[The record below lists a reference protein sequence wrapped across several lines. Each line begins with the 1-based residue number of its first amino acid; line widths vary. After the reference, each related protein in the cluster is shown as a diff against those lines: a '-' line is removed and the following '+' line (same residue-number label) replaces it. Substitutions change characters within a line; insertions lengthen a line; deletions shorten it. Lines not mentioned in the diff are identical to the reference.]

1 MAEEKEAEKAQA
13 RLEEFGQMNA
23 ARRAAIEKLKKN
35 PNMPIDEMPD
45 CDIKLQRIREQCTL
59 DGKKFTDVQWHY
71 EKEEQVLGK
80 TIFDAKRERAI
91 TGWKRESEIP
101 GAKLFI
107 DGASHEDIT

>member
-1 MAEEKEAEKAQA
+1 M
-13 RLEEFGQMNA
+13 
-23 ARRAAIEKLKKN
+23 
-35 PNMPIDEMPD
+35 
-45 CDIKLQRIREQCTL
+45 
-59 DGKKFTDVQWHY
+59 KKFTDVQWHY

-91 TGWKRESEIP
+91 TGWKRASEIP